1 MARQLLIHLCEHC
14 FVWRSTVKHLILRSL
29 TAAALF
35 SSPVAASATVVIVDA
50 KANSTSGGTSKDTG
64 LTFATGQQ
72 FRITSSTND
81 LWSSGALP
89 RFSDANGIVFR
100 LAVAGDDSGQAPG
113 TQIGSSTF
121 GNYTQGNLSA
131 RYGSLVADL
140 GNNTFQLLGANG
152 VFVSQGGPLKLAY
165 FDSNSGDNSGF
176 ITFNITAVPEPATWA
191 LMLVGFGMIGFGL
204 RSRRKQA
211 VRVTYA

>member
-1 MARQLLIHLCEHC
+1 M
-14 FVWRSTVKHLILRSL
+14 KHLILRSL
-29 TAAALF
+29 AAAALF
-35 SSPVAASATVVIVDA
+35 SSPVAASATVVVVDA

-64 LTFATGQQ
+64 LTFALGQQ

-81 LWSSGALP
+81 LWSSGDLP
-89 RFSDANGIVFR
+89 RFSDADGIVFR
-100 LAVAGDDSGQAPG
+100 LAVAGDDSGEAPD
-113 TQIGSSTF
+113 TQIGANW
-121 GNYTQGNLSA
+121 GNHSQGNLSA

-140 GNNTFQLLGANG
+140 GGGNYQLLGANG

-165 FDSNSGDNSGF
+165 FDSNSGDNTGF